1 MKYRKLLA
9 GIMAAAMTAAAI
21 SGCSQR
27 PQESGKTEKSETET
41 KKEDNASDDGEAAK
55 STGVTLEFQ
64 HNMTGVITD
73 TIEEVCKDFTRETGI
88 AVEVS
93 APGTYGEMIKARMA
107 SNDMPDLFSTHGWS
121 TSYMLNIWNPS
132 MTSHLRIRLWIPL
145 KI

>member
-9 GIMAAAMTAAAI
+9 GIMAAVMTAAAI

-73 TIEEVCKDFTRETGI
+73 TIEEVCNDFTSRQ
-88 AVEVS
+88 
-93 APGTYGEMIKARMA
+93 
-107 SNDMPDLFSTHGWS
+107 
-121 TSYMLNIWNPS
+121 
-132 MTSHLRIRLWIPL
+132 
-145 KI
+145 